1 MMIGILIPFLIL
13 IPTPVLALSDI
24 QESYNILNHW
34 QEMMYDYHLRK
45 KEPQPEPEYIIDDA
59 LKNYGHHDSTESEEL
74 LQLPSSI
81 D

>member
-24 QESYNILNHW
+24 EESYNILNHW
-34 QEMMYDYHLRK
+34 QEMMYDYRLRK
-45 KEPQPEPEYIIDDA
+45 NEPQHQPEYIIDDA
-59 LKNYGHHDSTESEEL
+59 LKNYGQNDPTESEEL

>member
-1 MMIGILIPFLIL
+1 
-13 IPTPVLALSDI
+13 
-24 QESYNILNHW
+24 
-34 QEMMYDYHLRK
+34 MMYDYQLRQ

-59 LKNYGHHDSTESEEL
+59 LKNYGYNDPTESEEL